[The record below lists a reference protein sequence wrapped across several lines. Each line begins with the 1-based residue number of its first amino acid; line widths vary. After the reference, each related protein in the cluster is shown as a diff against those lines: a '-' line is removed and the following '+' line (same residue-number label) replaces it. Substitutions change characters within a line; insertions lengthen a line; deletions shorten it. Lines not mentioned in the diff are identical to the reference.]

1 VQTENP
7 APSSAHWKL
16 TFASESVK
24 VKVAEVDLVRLSGAA
39 PITGVGMAG
48 LLDWTVRKVPP
59 ASASVIATSA
69 ATISV
74 VALLVGVS

>member
-1 VQTENP
+1 
-7 APSSAHWKL
+7 
-16 TFASESVK
+16 
-24 VKVAEVDLVRLSGAA
+24 
-39 PITGVGMAG
+39 MAG

-59 ASASVIATSA
+59 ASASVNATSA